1 MQSSIIKHSVEIAGH
16 KTSISLEEAFWRSL
30 KDIAR
35 SRRIALNELVSGINS
50 QRTGGNLSS
59 AIRLFVLKPL
69 SEPTRHRRFGRWI
82 STVNDSYSA
91 TVALSRCVEVVQLHL
106 QSAGAQLPSTAAC
119 VGASL

>member
-35 SRRIALNELVSGINS
+35 SRRIALNELVSDINS

-59 AIRLFVLKPL
+59 AIRLFVLNHYQSQHVIDALVDGYQL
-69 SEPTRHRRFGRWI
+69 STIAIQP
-82 STVNDSYSA
+82 
-91 TVALSRCVEVVQLHL
+91 
-106 QSAGAQLPSTAAC
+106 QSL
-119 VGASL
+119 